1 MKPCTSF
8 DKLNM
13 DSGENQMFGSAEAD
27 YVHFSQNVAQ
37 AIADLKNE
45 YPKEY
50 SQYIG
55 MFQNIECDP
64 ELVERLYHP
73 A

>member
-1 MKPCTSF
+1 
-8 DKLNM
+8 
-13 DSGENQMFGSAEAD
+13 MFGSAEAD